1 MPIALADLLT
11 EQQVILRLRSRK
23 PANAIREIVDVL
35 ASDISGRK
43 IAQSEAFLE
52 QVFAREQTHPSVVE
66 NGVVFPHARTD
77 LVDEIVLG
85 VGRSRAGIR
94 FGENQQ
100 RAHLIFVIGVPERLL
115 SDYLVCLG
123 ALARLV
129 KDETIRSR
137 LLNAET
143 PREFIEALTVGN
155 PVAGVG
161 DPGPASPMPATTR
174 AYANSRMARSTV
186 SISCGVLTMLHARR
200 AYDTRYGV
208 VDATMR

>member
-43 IAQSEAFLE
+43 IAKPEAFLKD
-52 QVFAREQTHPSVVE
+52 VLARERTHPSAVE
-66 NGVVFPHARTD
+66 NGVAFPHARTD
-77 LVDEIVLG
+77 LVDEIVIG
-85 VGRSRAGIR
+85 VGRSRAGVP

-100 RAHLIFVIGVPERLL
+100 RANLIFVIGVPERLL
-115 SDYLVCLG
+115 SDYLVCVG
-123 ALARLV
+123 TLARLV

-143 PREFIEALTVGN
+143 PRAFIEALT
-155 PVAGVG
+155 AE
-161 DPGPASPMPATTR
+161 T
-174 AYANSRMARSTV
+174 
-186 SISCGVLTMLHARR
+186 L
-200 AYDTRYGV
+200 
-208 VDATMR
+208 

>member
-1 MPIALADLLT
+1 MPIALSNLLT

-23 PANAIREIVDVL
+23 SVNAIREIVDVL

-43 IAQSEAFLE
+43 IAKPEAFLE
-52 QVFAREQTHPSVVE
+52 QVFAREQAHPSMVE

-85 VGRSRAGIR
+85 VGRSRAGIP

-115 SDYLVCLG
+115 SDYLVCVG
-123 ALARLV
+123 TLARMV
-129 KDETIRSR
+129 KDDTIRSK

-143 PREFIEALTVGN
+143 SRQFIDALT
-155 PVAGVG
+155 
-161 DPGPASPMPATTR
+161 TET
-174 AYANSRMARSTV
+174 
-186 SISCGVLTMLHARR
+186 L
-200 AYDTRYGV
+200 
-208 VDATMR
+208 

>member
-1 MPIALADLLT
+1 MPIALANLLA

-23 PANAIREIVDVL
+23 SVNAIREIVDVL

-43 IAQSEAFLE
+43 IAKPEAFLE
-52 QVFAREQTHPSVVE
+52 QVFAREQAHPSMVE

-85 VGRSRAGIR
+85 VGRSRAGIP

-115 SDYLVCLG
+115 SDYLVCVG
-123 ALARLV
+123 TLARMV
-129 KDETIRSR
+129 KDDTIRSK

-143 PREFIEALTVGN
+143 SRQFIDALT
-155 PVAGVG
+155 
-161 DPGPASPMPATTR
+161 TET
-174 AYANSRMARSTV
+174 
-186 SISCGVLTMLHARR
+186 L
-200 AYDTRYGV
+200 
-208 VDATMR
+208 

>member
-43 IAQSEAFLE
+43 ITKPEAFLE
-52 QVFAREQTHPSVVE
+52 QVFARERTHSSVVE
-66 NGVVFPHARTD
+66 DGVVFPHARTD
-77 LVDEIVLG
+77 LVDEIVIG
-85 VGRSRAGIR
+85 VGRSRAGIP

-115 SDYLVCLG
+115 SDYLVCVG

-129 KDETIRSR
+129 KDEMIRSR

-143 PREFIEALTVGN
+143 PREFIEALTVE
-155 PVAGVG
+155 
-161 DPGPASPMPATTR
+161 
-174 AYANSRMARSTV
+174 TV
-186 SISCGVLTMLHARR
+186 
-200 AYDTRYGV
+200 
-208 VDATMR
+208 